1 MSARNTK
8 SGGVQA
14 AARRLGE
21 LLAVRPDYRRLWE
34 EQTRKDQ
41 PEQDRGPGVQ
51 QAAVAR
57 VLVAHLLA
65 TGQIRPERT
74 RARRLKDLV
83 GRALSG
89 RVLSVRTLELFVGA
103 FAMSTADAEELR
115 GLLDNGRARR
125 GARLDPRASCL
136 GFDPEPTAGSPRP
149 DSTAD
154 GDTVGRRGVPDP
166 SHEQPGPAAVA
177 EGQYRTVSLHEVQT
191 LGPDGLPRTTR
202 TVHVIRA
209 VQLLTGYSYLL
220 APGTQRLDVLRGGR
234 AGRARRVNDRAA
246 VNIVF
251 HHPLPP
257 GETASLEYICRFLP
271 GATGPAWF
279 RRGTRTR
286 LENVELQVRFHPLR
300 LPDRIW
306 WTVWPDDLAE
316 HPTQQEA
323 VQLDQD
329 GTVHRFVE
337 IVERQAIG
345 FRWRFPT

>member
-34 EQTRKDQ
+34 EQTRQDQ

-57 VLVAHLLA
+57 VLVAHLFA
-65 TGQIRPERT
+65 TGQTGPERPQ
-74 RARRLKDLV
+74 ARRLKDLV

-89 RVLSVRTLELFVGA
+89 RVLSVRTLDLFIGA
-103 FAMSTADAEELR
+103 FAMSAADAEELR
-115 GLLDNGRARR
+115 GLRDRVRAHRGARR
-125 GARLDPRASCL
+125 GPTTSFL
-136 GFDPEPTAGSPRP
+136 GFDPELPAGS
-149 DSTAD
+149 
-154 GDTVGRRGVPDP
+154 
-166 SHEQPGPAAVA
+166 

-202 TVHVIRA
+202 TVHVVRA
-209 VQLLTGYSYLL
+209 VQLLTGYPYLL
-220 APGTQRLDVLRGGR
+220 APGTQRLEVLRGGR
-234 AGRARRVNDRAA
+234 AGRARQVNDRAA
-246 VNIVF
+246 VSIVF

-257 GETASLEYICRFLP
+257 GETASLEYVCRFLP
-271 GATGPAWF
+271 GATGPARF

-337 IVERQAIG
+337 IVERQAVG